1 MATNDSDPELPEVPR
16 EADSPEARR
25 RETML
30 AFLLGAI
37 DDEAELALLR
47 GRLETDPEW
56 KKAHSEAKS
65 MLKSLE
71 KEGPAE
77 VEIPEALGERTVKAL
92 RASGKLSGSRPI
104 VQRHATQLRPPRG
117 LSFRAAAA
125 IFAVCAIPALL
136 LGVAYLT
143 SGSEGT
149 SLYWRSESE
158 VAAGAPFS
166 PYLLVRDM
174 SSRAPLEGSRL
185 SAYLTPVKG
194 GSRTIIGEGRS
205 DAMGMVRDANWRIP
219 DLPPAEY
226 TLEIEA
232 QSSSG
237 TRVDQLSRS
246 VKLVRSAKLVLSPDR
261 LQARPG
267 ESIRARALLVSS
279 AMEKPIAGED
289 ATISLFD
296 PSGNRIGRATVKT
309 TEFGLAWSVFPLDEL
324 APEGTYRLRAD
335 AGGIS
340 AESRVEV
347 LQYVLPPF
355 KVTVASPTPWISL
368 GQPDF
373 SVQISA
379 VTFDGHP
386 LGGASGELVV
396 MDTDARVLTRLPL
409 KLDGGG
415 FQSVRVNTPLF
426 TGVADGAAR
435 GFNFEAN
442 LKDTAGRRA
451 KGTLTRNASRGNM
464 LLGAIAEAGELVQGV
479 NNRVFL
485 IARTPDGTPAKTN
498 LTVKRDGS
506 TQTVQTDEYGVGVYE
521 LNQPKLPAE
530 VLYLTSS
537 GDGATTLPISLA
549 TRKEMPV
556 PGVPGVYGKLLLRT
570 SRAVVRSGETIDAT
584 LFAAGNVNGRV
595 ILSLRQDGRTLAL
608 GGVDLKNGTGE
619 MKLKIPTGASGVLS
633 LEALLERP
641 GSGESIEWMDRRMLN
656 VAGSSNVR
664 VATTAKHASYR
675 PGDLAILE
683 FNVTDASGKGIPAAV
698 SIVAV
703 DEALLA
709 LTGEHPGL
717 AQAMQSAGK
726 NVLRAPNAMLDF
738 SVFDAVQGANP
749 AAAAAM
755 ALLKPRTIA
764 GAQSLM
770 DEMVKMGILDP
781 NFPERMR
788 QWIIEP
794 TTDEDRR
801 IRENVIA
808 ELRGEGMGDL
818 ADELIGAGSDT
829 ALIIDTAP
837 RKLAERDQARAAL
850 GGQIKQSLWGLAVIA
865 IVLYVL
871 MHSLNPENLNANVGV
886 PLLSLLLFVVSLFG
900 FGMNGHDI
908 VVLGCVVLASLVI
921 GHCILL
927 HRSGNETLILAT
939 VLTDMIVVLLLLAF
953 IFTNDWRRGE
963 WGLFLTL
970 ASLVAVLVQHMTS
983 RNAAVADGCVQAGVA
998 VATVLIVAAVATPSL
1013 LRSRMAANETAA
1025 SAMTKAYLEAKEIYK
1040 RTVKVDPSAAALESA
1055 GGGPRVRRDF
1065 PETLIFQPQLVTDES
1080 GHATLSLRVAD
1091 SLTTW
1096 RVLTDAIAASGGSAS
1111 TQCPL
1116 VVTQPFAVD
1125 ATLPTDVTE
1134 GDELVVPVVVSNHGE
1149 QAREVKLQVESSGAT
1164 VLDGAA
1170 RTLQVGAKSVAAV
1183 TYRLRFA
1190 AQGMATLKVTAL
1202 AGKESDA
1209 VERLLPVL
1217 ANGRTV
1223 AFNAAA
1229 LVRENETLNVVVPA
1243 QAIPDTTRASLVF
1256 HRGPLTQ
1263 MLEGL
1268 DAMLREPHG
1277 CFEQTSSTS
1286 YPNVMI
1292 VKYLRANNIK
1302 KPEIEKSALDFM
1314 ARGYQRLL
1322 GFEVGGRSGSF
1333 SLYGQAP
1340 ASAWLTAYGLLQ
1352 FTDTAE
1358 VFDVDEALLARSRAW
1373 LKSRMEPSGV
1383 FPLDSHGGN
1392 NEFAQ
1397 IAATAYVV
1405 WAIGKEA
1412 PAQSIE
1418 FLRARNHGIV
1428 KDPYLCALT
1437 AVALQK
1443 HDRATASQLAG
1454 KLRGLAVVAP
1464 DGKSA
1469 RLNATQTL
1477 AWGYGDGAAVEAS
1490 ALGALAL
1497 LETSQD
1503 VALASNLV
1511 AFVQSQGSAQSGWG
1525 STHATV
1531 LALKAMTKAST
1542 AARQPGPQ
1550 RMIVE
1555 VNGRP
1560 LDAIELPAD
1569 ETEGFSLPLRL
1580 NPGTSAVRIQNSGG
1594 GVVARVGGEATVP
1607 WSVALD
1613 STSRGTMSCKISYD
1627 AQSVERDA
1635 TVLGAVVISTHR
1647 AAEVPMFEWG
1657 LPAGFIAEDE
1667 DLEALKK
1674 LGSISRW
1681 EKSGRKLRLYLP
1693 DLKAGAQVTFSVRF
1707 RATVSGAFT
1716 SAASRVYEYYR
1727 ASEATVISPTRFE
1740 VK

>member
-1 MATNDSDPELPEVPR
+1 MATNDSDPELPEVPD
-16 EADSPEARR
+16 EATSPEARR

-56 KKAHSEAKS
+56 KKAHSEATA

-92 RASGKLSGSRPI
+92 RAGGNLAG
-104 VQRHATQLRPPRG
+104 LRPSQQKRITPIRRG

-136 LGVAYLT
+136 LGIAYLA
-143 SGSEGT
+143 SGSEST
-149 SLYWRSESE
+149 SLYWRSEAE
-158 VAAGAPFS
+158 VSAGAPFS

-174 SSRAPLEGSRL
+174 SSRAPLEGTRL

-194 GSRTIIGEGRS
+194 GSRTAIGEGRS
-205 DAMGMVRDANWRIP
+205 DVMGLLRDANWRIP

-226 TLEIEA
+226 TLDIEA

-237 TRVDQLSRS
+237 ARVDHLSRS

-279 AMEKPIAGED
+279 AVEKPMAGED

-296 PSGNRIGRATVKT
+296 PSGNRVGRATVKT
-309 TEFGLAWSVFPLDEL
+309 TEFGLAWAIFPLDEL
-324 APEGTYRLRAD
+324 APEGTYRLRAE

-355 KVTVASPTPWISL
+355 KVTVSSPAPWIAL

-379 VTFDGHP
+379 ATFDGHP

-396 MDTDARVLTRLPL
+396 MDTDARVLTRLSL

-415 FQSVRVNTPLF
+415 SQSVRVNTPLF
-426 TGVADGAAR
+426 TGVTDGAAR

-442 LKDTAGRRA
+442 LTDAAGRRA

-464 LLGAIAEAGELVQGV
+464 LFGAIAEAGELVQGV

-485 IARTPDGTPAKTN
+485 IARTPDGTPAKTS
-498 LTVKRDGS
+498 LMVKRDGS
-506 TQTVQTDEYGVGVYE
+506 TQTVQTDEFGVGVYE

-530 VLYLTSS
+530 ILHLTAS
-537 GDGATTLPISLA
+537 GDGATALPISLA
-549 TRKEMPV
+549 TRKETPV
-556 PGVPGVYGKLLLRT
+556 PGVPGMYGKLLLRT
-570 SRAVVRSGETIDAT
+570 SRAVVRSGDTIEAT
-584 LFAAGNVNGRV
+584 LFAAERVSGRV

-608 GGVDLKNGTGE
+608 GGVDLTNGTGDV
-619 MKLKIPTGASGVLS
+619 KLKIPTGASGVLS

-641 GSGESIEWMDRRMLN
+641 GNGETVEWMDRRMLN

-664 VATTAKHASYR
+664 VAATAKHATYR
-675 PGDLAILE
+675 PGDLATLE
-683 FNVTDASGKGIPAAV
+683 FNVTDAGGKGIPAAV

-738 SVFDAVQGANP
+738 SVFDAMQGANP

-764 GAQSLM
+764 GAQALM
-770 DEMVKMGILDP
+770 DEMVKMQILDP
-781 NFPERMR
+781 SFPERMR
-788 QWIIEP
+788 EWIIDPKTE
-794 TTDEDRR
+794 EDRQV
-801 IRENVIA
+801 REFA
-808 ELRGEGMGDL
+808 LDEMRAEGMGEL

-850 GGQIKQSLWGLAVIA
+850 GGQIKQALWGLVVIA

-871 MHSLNPENLNANVGV
+871 MHSLAPESMDSGV
-886 PLLSLLLFVVSLFG
+886 PLLSLLLFIIGVCGMSLSGSDVTVFGVVLTASLIA
-900 FGMNGHDI
+900 GHGILLLRSNNEAMILTTVITDLI
-908 VVLGCVVLASLVI
+908 VVVCLLGVTLA
-921 GHCILL
+921 
-927 HRSGNETLILAT
+927 
-939 VLTDMIVVLLLLAF
+939 DP
-953 IFTNDWRRGE
+953 WRRGE
-963 WGLFLTL
+963 WAVFAVL
-970 ASLVAVLVQHMTS
+970 ASMAAMVFQH
-983 RNAAVADGCVQAGVA
+983 
-998 VATVLIVAAVATPSL
+998 ATVSRAGCNSVILRAAAALAGILVVASISIPSL
-1013 LRSRMAANETAA
+1013 LRSRMAAKSTAA
-1025 SAMTKAYLEAKEIYK
+1025 GSMARTYMEAKEIYK
-1040 RTVKVDPSAAALESA
+1040 RTVKVDPSAAALETA

-1096 RVLTDAIAASGGSAS
+1096 RVLADAIAASGGSAS

-1134 GDELVVPVVVSNHGE
+1134 GDELVVPVIVSNHGE
-1149 QAREVKLQVESSGAT
+1149 QAREVKLHVELSGAT

-1170 RTLQVGAKSVAAV
+1170 RTLQVSAKSVAAV
-1183 TYRLRFA
+1183 TYRLRFS
-1190 AQGMATLKVTAL
+1190 AQGMAALKFTGL

-1217 ANGRTV
+1217 ANGRAV
-1223 AFNAAA
+1223 AFNTAA
-1229 LVRENETLNVVVPA
+1229 LVRENETLNVVVPT

-1302 KPEIEKSALDFM
+1302 KPEIEKRAQDFM

-1358 VFDVDEALLARSRAW
+1358 VFDVDEALLTRTRGW
-1373 LKSRMEPSGV
+1373 LKSRMEPSGA
-1383 FPLDSHGGN
+1383 FPMDSHLGGN
-1392 NEFAQ
+1392 EFSQ

-1418 FLRARNHGIV
+1418 FLRARNHSIV

-1437 AVALQK
+1437 AVALQQ

-1469 RLNATQTL
+1469 RLNTTQTL
-1477 AWGYGDGAAVEAS
+1477 AWSYGNGAVVEAS

-1503 VALASNLV
+1503 VALAANLV

-1580 NPGTSAVRIQNSGG
+1580 NPGASAVRIQSSGG

-1607 WSVALD
+1607 WSVAMG
-1613 STSRGTMSCKISYD
+1613 SASSGTLSCKISYD
-1627 AQSVERDA
+1627 TQSVERDA
-1635 TVLGAVVISTHR
+1635 TVLGAALISAQR
-1647 AAEVPMFEWG
+1647 AADVPMLEWG
-1657 LPAGFIAEDE
+1657 LPAGFVAEEE
-1667 DLEALKK
+1667 DLAALKK

-1693 DLKAGAQVTFSVRF
+1693 DMKAGAQVTFSVRF
-1707 RATVSGAFT
+1707 RATTSGAFT
-1716 SAASRVYEYYR
+1716 SAASRAYEYYR
-1727 ASEATVISPTRFE
+1727 ASEATVIPPTRFE